1 MKQNN
6 PAGSRFDAT
15 SPETTRSGSPVSS
28 PIEEQALQINGLEQI
43 IEMLRHAD
51 PAFRSSLL
59 KRLQAR
65 DPGLARKL
73 ARIL

>member
-6 PAGSRFDAT
+6 PAGSRLESPMAAT
-15 SPETTRSGSPVSS
+15 SVPAPL
-28 PIEEQALQINGLEQI
+28 EEKTVQINGLEQI

>member
-1 MKQNN
+1 MRSN
-6 PAGSRFDAT
+6 PPSESR
-15 SPETTRSGSPVSS
+15 SETPSLAVKP
-28 PIEEQALQINGLEQI
+28 EEQNIQINGLEQI

-51 PAFRSSLL
+51 PTFRNSLL

-73 ARIL
+73 ARVIQSY

>member
-1 MKQNN
+1 MKPNTPAESRSPNQNL
-6 PAGSRFDAT
+6 PSQ
-15 SPETTRSGSPVSS
+15 S
-28 PIEEQALQINGLEQI
+28 EEPNIQINGLEQI

-51 PAFRSSLL
+51 PAFRNSLL

-73 ARIL
+73 ARVIQSY